1 MIRQPSAR
9 GTQHQRH
16 RPQRRQQP
24 PQPPQP
30 PHLQP
35 RTPQP
40 RQPPQR
46 PTQATCAKPAVPCS
60 RSNRWNVARLTSAI
74 SSSPRTKRCPDPG
87 RLLSDCGTS
96 AAGSVDANALPA
108 SESPNP
114 AAPSVAA
121 AAALVVPRPLGA
133 CFIRAM
139 VGSLDT
145 LPDSNGRA
153 GAPVPPRNAKRR
165 RRFLFARVFFFDA
178 PSGCAEPSTRWL
190 GYLRVDHLGMVFL

>member
-1 MIRQPSAR
+1 VVRDRGRHRSDPRGCFRAAIRQPSGS

-30 PHLQP
+30 PHRQP
-35 RTPQP
+35 RQPQP
-40 RQPPQR
+40 RHPPQR

-96 AAGSVDANALPA
+96 AAGSVDANAFPA

-139 VGSLDT
+139 VGSLDAFRFK
-145 LPDSNGRA
+145 LAVRA
-153 GAPVPPRNAKRR
+153 RPYR
-165 RRFLFARVFFFDA
+165 L
-178 PSGCAEPSTRWL
+178 
-190 GYLRVDHLGMVFL
+190 